1 MFPWLSSHSPRLAEY
16 FFASSVEEA
25 IGFLTSHR
33 GEARLIAGGTV
44 LMPHVQRGECLASR
58 LVDVSSV
65 GALRAVEES
74 RGSITIGSAV
84 TLARIAE
91 SEVLAGRLPLL
102 TEAAQEM
109 CTPRLRR
116 LATLGGN
123 LATAV
128 GSFGGALSLVTMGAE
143 AEIRNFTG
151 AQWLPVESLYER
163 SGLSRVDSTSEIVTA
178 LRVPVS
184 NEKQLAVYLQMQG
197 ESEGWPELA
206 VAAMLSLSDEGRT
219 RAASVCGGCRRGIP
233 TRLESLQEALLDR
246 RPHKP
251 RVANLFAEGLL
262 GWARAQQDLAVDS
275 DALVE
280 AARAAFRQAVAK
292 QDQQGRNGLF

>member
-1 MFPWLSSHSPRLAEY
+1 MFPWLSSPSARLEEY

-44 LMPHVQRGECLASR
+44 LMPYVQRGECMASR
-58 LVDVSSV
+58 LVDVSGV
-65 GALRAVEES
+65 GALRVLEES
-74 RGSITIGSAV
+74 RGGIHIGSAI

-91 SEVLAGRLPLL
+91 SELLANRLPLL
-102 TEAAQEM
+102 AAAARQM

-123 LATAV
+123 LTTAV
-128 GSFGGALSLVTMGAE
+128 GSFGGALSLVTLGAE

-184 NEKQLAVYLQMQG
+184 DGRQLAVYLQLPGQ
-197 ESEGWPELA
+197 EGSWPELA
-206 VAAMLSLSDEGRT
+206 VAALLSLSDEGRT
-219 RAASVCGGCRRGIP
+219 RAASVYGGCRRGIP
-233 TRLESLQEALLDR
+233 THLGSLQEALLDR

-251 RVANLFAEGLL
+251 KVADLFAEGLL
-262 GWARAQQDLAVDS
+262 SWSRAQEGLAVDD
-275 DALVE
+275 DALLE
-280 AARAAFRQAVAK
+280 AARGAFRRSAAK
-292 QDQQGRNGLF
+292 QDQQGRNGPL